1 MNIEYVNVPIRV
13 KPHNDYLDMKGVDAL
28 WLKIKQYVA
37 EHGGENGSVNE
48 EEVNAL
54 IASYYAAHRDELK
67 GEPFTYADF
76 TPEQLAALKGADGA
90 PGAPGKDGTVAFENL
105 TEEQRLSLKGE
116 KGDKGDRGDRGEK
129 GDTGER
135 GPKGADGTMTF
146 SDLTD
151 EQKQSLKGD
160 KGDTGEKGDPF
171 TYEDFTVE
179 QLAALKGEK
188 GDKGDTGPQGV
199 QGPQGERGV
208 QGIPGAKGP
217 AGEVDYS
224 LVYTKAQVDELL
236 RNINVN
242 PDTIDLTNYY
252 NKDETYNKTQI
263 DNLISSLVI
272 EGAAGVH
279 VGPDAPT
286 VAGVSVWVDTDG
298 VAYDGSA
305 DLSEI
310 YYNKTYID
318 NVIATHTHK
327 LSEQENDIGFITTA
341 DIPTKTSDL
350 VNDSGFITSE
360 NVYNKTETYS
370 KTEVDT
376 TLGNYY
382 KKTDTLPE
390 GHTHA
395 NKAVLDKLSE
405 SNGNLL
411 YNGSQIATGAGDIDL
426 SEYALQSNVNT
437 QIDNAVSTTKT
448 WVENKGYL
456 TEHQSLKT
464 INSNSIVG
472 SGDITINSGVG
483 KTFLVS
489 GASKGEVF
497 NDYENN
503 TASGGKSHA
512 EGGHSTA
519 SGDWSH
525 AEGNYCSATGISSHA
540 EGYGT
545 KAYKESSHAEGH
557 STEASSDYQ
566 HVQGKFNI
574 ADDAGVY
581 AHIVGNGKSDSERS
595 NAHTLD
601 WSGNAWFAGDVT
613 VGTDNKKLATE
624 EYVNQ
629 HASGDSSY
637 TLPVASST
645 TLGGVKP
652 DGTTTTVDSDGTI
665 HANYTLPTASTDTLG
680 GVKVDGT
687 SVTITDGVIS
697 ASGGGSGSDIK
708 SIKLNTLKIDIDYV
722 AEYKELLTY
731 LWGTGKQGNVDLTK
745 CIVTVDGVLINK
757 VYVRSPNI
765 YFYPTVSSDFTSDGL
780 SRHFYICDY
789 TKAMTASGEYIF
801 INMAQYPTTL
811 LTSDN
816 YSQYISASGNYTTNV
831 SDGNL
836 PIASELY
843 IGISTNDGR
852 KSSVNIKLPQNY
864 SLNEKTNE
872 YFYFPESESSNG
884 YVYYDGNSLNV
895 SGSNTIEY
903 IWYK

>member
-13 KPHNDYLDMKGVDAL
+13 KPHKEYLDMKGVDAL
-28 WLKIKQYVA
+28 WVQIKQYVA
-37 EHGGENGSVNE
+37 EHGGESGSVNE

-90 PGAPGKDGTVAFENL
+90 PGAPGRDGADGTVTFENL

-116 KGDKGDRGDRGEK
+116 KGDKGDKGDRGEK

-160 KGDTGEKGDPF
+160 KGDTGEKGAPF

-208 QGIPGAKGP
+208 QGIPGDQGP

-224 LVYTKAQVDELL
+224 LVYNKAQVDELL
-236 RNINVN
+236 KNINVD

-298 VAYDGSA
+298 VAYDGSV
-305 DLSEI
+305 DLSET
-310 YYNKTYID
+310 YYDKTYIN
-318 NVIATHTHK
+318 NVIKTHTHK

-405 SNGNLL
+405 SDGNLL

-426 SEYALQSNVNT
+426 SEYAKTSTVNT

-456 TEHQSLKT
+456 TEHQSLTDYAKKSEIPSKMVASVTCAYAYGNNDTNVPTSWASSLSDLKLAPSMSGDTQAYLWEKQTTTYTDNTTSVSYYATITSNALASYAKTADIPDVSGLATKTELNKKQDKLTAGSNITIENGT
-464 INSNSIVG
+464 INSTNGYYFSSTNTFTDEDKANLLDALFYNKKACIYIGGDIVIRKFPLGNAYAMATLHLNGSTQNIITIYTVKVTGRTDDKSVQVTSNTFSTFLTYYLVG
-472 SGDITINSGVG
+472 SDTPPVNWQYTQDV
-483 KTFLVS
+483 
-489 GASKGEVF
+489 
-497 NDYENN
+497 
-503 TASGGKSHA
+503 
-512 EGGHSTA
+512 
-519 SGDWSH
+519 
-525 AEGNYCSATGISSHA
+525 
-540 EGYGT
+540 
-545 KAYKESSHAEGH
+545 
-557 STEASSDYQ
+557 
-566 HVQGKFNI
+566 
-574 ADDAGVY
+574 
-581 AHIVGNGKSDSERS
+581 SDSS
-595 NAHTLD
+595 LAN
-601 WSGNAWFAGDVT
+601 
-613 VGTDNKKLATE
+613 ATE
-624 EYVNQ
+624 LYVSVSIDDNNKV
-629 HASGDSSY
+629 
-637 TLPVASST
+637 PVYIRTSQ
-645 TLGGVKP
+645 
-652 DGTTTTVDSDGTI
+652 
-665 HANYTLPTASTDTLG
+665 NYTLGNNIGRHYCFIDATTDVPQNCYISYNG
-680 GVKVDGT
+680 S
-687 SVTITDGVIS
+687 SVTAQSQT
-697 ASGGGSGSDIK
+697 GG
-708 SIKLNTLKIDIDYV
+708 
-722 AEYKELLTY
+722 
-731 LWGTGKQGNVDLTK
+731 
-745 CIVTVDGVLINK
+745 
-757 VYVRSPNI
+757 I
-765 YFYPTVSSDFTSDGL
+765 Y
-780 SRHFYICDY
+780 
-789 TKAMTASGEYIF
+789 
-801 INMAQYPTTL
+801 
-811 LTSDN
+811 
-816 YSQYISASGNYTTNV
+816 
-831 SDGNL
+831 
-836 PIASELY
+836 
-843 IGISTNDGR
+843 
-852 KSSVNIKLPQNY
+852 
-864 SLNEKTNE
+864 
-872 YFYFPESESSNG
+872 
-884 YVYYDGNSLNV
+884 
-895 SGSNTIEY
+895 TIEY

>member
-37 EHGGENGSVNE
+37 EHGGESGSVNE

-116 KGDKGDRGDRGEK
+116 KGDKGDKGDRGEK

-298 VAYDGSA
+298 VAYDGSV
-305 DLSEI
+305 DLSDI
-310 YYNKTYID
+310 YYDKTYID
-318 NVIATHTHK
+318 NVIDTHTHK

-390 GHTHA
+390 GHAHA

-405 SNGNLL
+405 SDGNLL

-426 SEYALQSNVNT
+426 SEYAKTSTVNT

-464 INSNSIVG
+464 INGNSIVG

-503 TASGGKSHA
+503 TASGGNSHA
-512 EGGHSTA
+512 EGGNSTA

-525 AEGNYCSATGISSHA
+525 AEGNYCFATGICSHA
-540 EGYGT
+540 EGYNT
-545 KAYKESSHAEGH
+545 SAYKESSHAEGL
-557 STEASSDYQ
+557 STTASSDHQ

-574 ADDAGVY
+574 VDDAGVY
-581 AHIVGNGKSDSERS
+581 AHIVGNGKSNSERS
-595 NAHTLD
+595 NAHTID

-652 DGTTTTVDSDGTI
+652 DGTTTTVDADGTI

-697 ASGGGSGSDIK
+697 A
-708 SIKLNTLKIDIDYV
+708 
-722 AEYKELLTY
+722 
-731 LWGTGKQGNVDLTK
+731 
-745 CIVTVDGVLINK
+745 
-757 VYVRSPNI
+757 
-765 YFYPTVSSDFTSDGL
+765 
-780 SRHFYICDY
+780 
-789 TKAMTASGEYIF
+789 TASGDSSVSGYYFSSTNTFTDEDKANLIDALFYNKEACTYIDEDIVIRKFPLGNKYAMATLHLNGSTQNIITIYTVKITGTTMDNTIAITSNTFSTFLTYYLVGSDTPPVNWQYTQDVSDSSLANATELYVSVSIDDNNKVPVYIRTSQNDTLGNNIDRHYCF
-801 INMAQYPTTL
+801 IDATT
-811 LTSDN
+811 DVPQN
-816 YSQYISASGNYTTNV
+816 CYISYNG
-831 SDGNL
+831 
-836 PIASELY
+836 
-843 IGISTNDGR
+843 
-852 KSSVNIKLPQNY
+852 SSVTAQSQTGGIY
-864 SLNEKTNE
+864 
-872 YFYFPESESSNG
+872 
-884 YVYYDGNSLNV
+884 
-895 SGSNTIEY
+895 TIEY